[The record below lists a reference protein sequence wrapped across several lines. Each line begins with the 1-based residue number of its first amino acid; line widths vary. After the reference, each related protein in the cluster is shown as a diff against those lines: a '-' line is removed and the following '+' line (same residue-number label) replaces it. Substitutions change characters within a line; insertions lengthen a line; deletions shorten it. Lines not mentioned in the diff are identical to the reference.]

1 MPAAATAAAAAAA
14 VAAAAA
20 GAAAERSAALPAS
33 NMPWESLLKHRPRRL
48 DWLSTKLNELN
59 KVKQINQN
67 NLNNLNKSYFLRNFV
82 PYCLLNIKRYK
93 K

>member
-1 MPAAATAAAAAAA
+1 MPAAAAAAAAA
-14 VAAAAA
+14 VAEAAA
-20 GAAAERSAALPAS
+20 GAAALPAS

-67 NLNNLNKSYFLRNFV
+67 NLNNLNKSYFFFWEILYPTV
-82 PYCLLNIKRYK
+82 YLLSKDMKNK
-93 K
+93 